1 MKVSI
6 WRSQLNDYWI
16 QEVNDYIVEG
26 KRNSRGEP
34 NVRFAM
40 IMAIEDECGIH
51 PKGIES
57 GHIEFGRYK
66 KEIRSRK
73 KYWDRVK
80 KGETT
85 NSCRGYEKERAGLFR
100 VGEKNA

>member
-1 MKVSI
+1 MSK
-6 WRSQLNDYWI
+6 WRSQIQDSLV
-16 QEVNDYIVEG
+16 QEVNDYIVDG

-51 PKGIES
+51 PKGIEV
-57 GHIEFGRYK
+57 GHIEYGRYK

-73 KYWDRVK
+73 KYWNRVK

-85 NSCRGYEKERAGLFR
+85 NTQRGYDKERTGLFR
-100 VGEKNA
+100 VGE